1 MPDLIG
7 RQLGPYEIRDV
18 LGRGG
23 MAVVYRAYQPAL
35 NRFVAVKVLNAA
47 MSQDAEF
54 VMRFRQEALAA
65 GGLNHPNI
73 LPIYDAD
80 TFEGQ
85 HYIVMAYA
93 PGGTLADRLRKGP
106 LPAEEAADL
115 AAQVADALNY
125 AHRRGIVHRDLKP
138 SNILLD
144 EEGRPLLTD
153 FGIALALSDAPRLT
167 STGASIGT
175 PEYMSPEQA
184 EGQRVDG
191 RSDIFSLGIVLYQM
205 VTGRVPFRADTTV
218 ATMFQIVHQPLV
230 APREVNPAIPPYLDS
245 IICKALAKH
254 PADRF
259 QSGQEMAQ
267 ALRERRS
274 VPVPPQPERDQ
285 VTPPRVYGPSV
296 RPRTSPVEPAVT
308 GPRRSA
314 GRGLLIAALLLVLLL
329 SLGGAAYLARGIFAD
344 LIEQP
349 TSQTLA
355 QAVPTD
361 TATAPAAATATEAAP
376 VATATA
382 TRQAP
387 STRGVVVATGGSA
400 KMAEPTQTPIIV
412 IITVVPPT
420 PTAPPTPTVLATET
434 PEPTPTIVPSP
445 APTRVPTIR
454 PTAAPTAAQSAV
466 SASGLVLDFESFG
479 TWRIGDEPYGSF
491 TQSTEKV
498 HAGQYAAKFSYQI
511 PKVERNYVVFRR
523 NPPATIPG
531 QPTALKLWVF
541 GDGSGHF
548 LNVWVRDSAG
558 EVRQFTFGRVT
569 HTGQWLEMVVAL
581 DTQAEWPQG
590 HISGPDNGQLDYPI
604 SLDAFVLDAI
614 PDGGGPFAGTIYLD
628 DLGIASAGTQRT
640 EAKGTTSPTAAAPAA
655 PPAPADLRG
664 HIVYTRST
672 GNTTA
677 IYVLDVANRQTWEL
691 RGNARQPDIR
701 NDGRVVFNGIG
712 GGKDNI
718 FTVNLDGSQEIM
730 NGLHPED
737 SYPCWSPSGLST
749 TFHSTLQGDGRDRI
763 YIQFDMTTKQE
774 PKPLKIGGTDVFGKY
789 PTWLETWRIAFTGCD
804 YWGGGSN
811 CGIWT
816 LNSDGSGAPARVTT
830 DPSDISTDSGGGKL
844 LFASPKTGNWEV
856 YVVPQTGGTPV
867 NLTNHPAHDTGA
879 TFSPDLRFI
888 AFMSDRDGGWGIWV
902 MNADGSAAQKLL
914 AVPGFGAGWAEE
926 RLAWGP

>member
-1 MPDLIG
+1 VPDLIG
-7 RQLGPYEIRDV
+7 RKLGPYEIRDV

-35 NRFVAVKVLNAA
+35 NRFVAVKVLNAV

-73 LPIYDAD
+73 LQIYDAD

-106 LPAEEAADL
+106 LSAEEATDL

-125 AHRRGIVHRDLKP
+125 AHRRGVVHRDIKP

-144 EEGRPLLTD
+144 EEGRPLLAD
-153 FGIALALSDAPRLT
+153 FGIALAASAGPRLT
-167 STGASIGT
+167 QTGASIGT

-184 EGQRVDG
+184 EGERVDG
-191 RSDIFSLGIVLYQM
+191 RSDLFSLGIVLYQM
-205 VTGRVPFRADTTV
+205 VTGRVPFRGDTTV
-218 ATMFQIVHQPLV
+218 ATMFQIVHQPLR
-230 APREVNPAIPPYLDS
+230 APREVNPSIPPYLDS
-245 IICKALAKH
+245 IICKALAKD

-267 ALRERRS
+267 ALREHRI
-274 VPVPPQPERDQ
+274 VPIPPQPTWDQ
-285 VTPPRVYGPSV
+285 VTQVARPALERKKTPPPRSSV
-296 RPRTSPVEPAVT
+296 PERRPA
-308 GPRRSA
+308 A
-314 GRGLLIAALLLVLLL
+314 ARGLLIAASILALLV
-329 SLGGAAYLARGIFAD
+329 SLGGAAYLGRDILAD
-344 LIEQP
+344 LVKYFT
-349 TSQTLA
+349 TSNTDISRA
-355 QAVPTD
+355 MPADATPVPT
-361 TATAPAAATATEAAP
+361 APTATEAP
-376 VATATA
+376 PIATAPTA
-382 TRQAP
+382 RPAQPTG
-387 STRGVVVATGGSA
+387 GVVVAASGIT
-400 KMAEPTQTPIIV
+400 KTPEPTQTPVIV
-412 IITVVPPT
+412 IITVIPPT
-420 PTAPPTPTVLATET
+420 PTALPTPTAMATAT
-434 PEPTPTIVPSP
+434 PAPTPTSAPSP
-445 APTRVPTIR
+445 VPTRAPATKATTAPTTS
-454 PTAAPTAAQSAV
+454 QSAV
-466 SASGLVLDFESFG
+466 AASGLILDFETFG

-491 TQSTEKV
+491 TQSAEKV
-498 HAGQYAAKFSYQI
+498 QAGQYAGKFSYQI

-523 NPPATIPG
+523 IPPAPIPG
-531 QPTALKLWVF
+531 QPTALKLWVY

-548 LNVWVRDSAG
+548 LNAWVRDSAD

-569 HTGQWLEMVVAL
+569 HAGQWLEMVAVL
-581 DTQAEWPQG
+581 DTRAEWPQG
-590 HISGPDNGQLDYPI
+590 HISGPDNGKLDYPI
-604 SLDAFVLDAI
+604 SLDALVLDAV
-614 PDGGGPFAGTIYLD
+614 PDGGGPFSGAIYLD
-628 DLGIASAGTQRT
+628 NLEIASVDSRRT
-640 EAKGTTSPTAAAPAA
+640 EARTTAVPTLATTAAPAGLA
-655 PPAPADLRG
+655 G

-677 IYVLDVANRQTWEL
+677 VYVLDVANRQTWEL

-701 NDGRVVFNGIG
+701 SDGRVVFNGIG

-737 SYPCWSPSGLST
+737 SYPCWSPSGVST
-749 TFHSTLQGDGRDRI
+749 TFHSSLQGDGRDRI

-804 YWGGGSN
+804 YWAGGSN

-816 LNSDGSGAPARVTT
+816 LNSNGSGNPARVTT
-830 DPSDISTDSGGGKL
+830 DPSDISTDSGGGML

-856 YVVPQTGGTPV
+856 YMVPQTGGTPV

-879 TFSPDLRFI
+879 TFSPDLRMI

-902 MNADGSAAQKLL
+902 MNADGSAPQKLL
-914 AVPGFGAGWAEE
+914 SVPGFGAGWAEE